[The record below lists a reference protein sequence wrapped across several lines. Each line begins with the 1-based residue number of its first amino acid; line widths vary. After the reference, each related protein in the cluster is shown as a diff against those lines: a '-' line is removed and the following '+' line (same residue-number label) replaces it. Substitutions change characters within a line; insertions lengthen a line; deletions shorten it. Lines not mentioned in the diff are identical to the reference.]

1 MKLSVKMTALAALL
15 VSLSLCLPTAQARDD
30 TLYPLIKDALELG
43 KAQGKLDGT
52 IKFYFSGQ
60 SHPAVASR
68 LVQGAASSKKTNSA
82 NKSDEEACHWAMLS
96 VLVAFQERARKEGGN
111 AVINLESYYK
121 KKSYKNKDKYE
132 CHAGS
137 IMAGVALKGDVVRLS
152 N

>member
-1 MKLSVKMTALAALL
+1 MKHSMKMTALAALL

-30 TLYPLIKDALELG
+30 THYLSIKDALELG
-43 KAQGKLDGT
+43 KAQGKLDGS

-68 LVQGAASSKKTNSA
+68 LVQGAVSNKKTNST

-96 VLVAFQERARKEGGN
+96 VLVVFQERARKEGGN

-121 KKSYKNKDKYE
+121 KKSYKSKDKYE
-132 CHAGS
+132 CHAGN